1 MNDILK
7 YIKRVKALA
16 QNGLAYCE
24 NPFDIERYEELK
36 DISISM
42 LNKLTDAPIQKIE
55 KLFTDD
61 KGYQT
66 PKVDVRAVIIN
77 EGKLLMVKEKSDG
90 KWSLPGGWCDI
101 GYSPSEMAKKEVFE
115 EAGYKVEVEKLLALL
130 DKECHGHPE
139 DIYHIYKLFFQCK
152 ILDGEGHGGTETSEI
167 GFFSKDKL
175 PELSLN
181 RNTKNQIM
189 LMFDLYN
196 TNKETVFD

>member
-36 DISISM
+36 DISILM
-42 LNKLTDAPIQKIE
+42 LNKLTDTPIQKIE
-55 KLFTDD
+55 KLNTDD

-77 EGKLLMVKEKSDG
+77 EGKLLLVKEKSDG

-115 EAGYKVEVEKLLALL
+115 EAGYKVEVEKLIALL

-152 ILDGEGHGGTETSEI
+152 ILVENH
-167 GFFSKDKL
+167 
-175 PELSLN
+175 
-181 RNTKNQIM
+181 Q
-189 LMFDLYN
+189 
-196 TNKETVFD
+196 